1 MIAELLSSFGPGA
14 LRLLAMAGLLG
25 VAACGTSGQTPW
37 APSSTVGAAAPPRLD
52 IVAFGDSLTAGPGL
66 QPHETYPAVLQP
78 KLDAAGLNYRM
89 VNAGLSGDTTT
100 GGLQRFERSLTAST
114 RVVILALGA
123 NDGFRGVP
131 VATVRRNLDAMIGI
145 AKARGIDVLLCG
157 MEAPPVHGWQY
168 SLDFHFMFPEL
179 AAQHQVPLVP
189 FMLTGVLGRT
199 DLNLEDGLH
208 PNADGARQV
217 AENIWPHLEPML
229 KRAVITN

>member
-1 MIAELLSSFGPGA
+1 MMAELLSSLGPGA
-14 LRLLAMAGLLG
+14 LRLLATAGLLG
-25 VAACGTSGQTPW
+25 VAACGSSE
-37 APSSTVGAAAPPRLD
+37 APSAPSTVSATAPPRMD
-52 IVAFGDSLTAGPGL
+52 VVAFGDSLTAGPGL
-66 QPHETYPAVLQP
+66 QPHEAYPAVLQR
-78 KLDAAGLNYRM
+78 KLDDAGLNYRM

-100 GGLQRFERSLTAST
+100 GGRQRFERSLTAST

-131 VATVRRNLDAMIGI
+131 VATVRRNLDTMIGI

-168 SLDFHFMFPEL
+168 TLDFHVIFPEL

-189 FMLTGVLGRT
+189 FMLTGVLGRAE
-199 DLNLEDGLH
+199 LNLADGLH

-217 AENIWPHLEPML
+217 AENIWPYLQPML
-229 KRAVITN
+229 KQSVPTL